1 MPVELSQ
8 NFSLEQMS
16 RSDTALRRGIDN
28 SPNAGEVA
36 NLVRLCE
43 SLLEPAQALLGV
55 PLVINSGF
63 RCPAL
68 NQAIG
73 GATNSAH
80 MDGRAADFVL
90 PRGMSLKDAFE
101 ALRKSSLPYDQVIF
115 ECNAWIHLAVAG
127 AGSDPR
133 RQALTAS
140 GGPGHWSYMRV
151 QE

>member
-1 MPVELSQ
+1 MDLSPS
-8 NFSLEQMS
+8 FTLDKLTH
-16 RSDTALRRGIDN
+16 SDVGLRRGIDN

-80 MDGRAADFVL
+80 MDGRAADFIL
-90 PRGMSLKDAFE
+90 PCGMSLSDAFKT
-101 ALRKSSLPYDQVIF
+101 LRKSSLPYDQIIF
-115 ECNAWIHLAVAG
+115 ECGAWLHLAVAK

-140 GGPGHWSYMRV
+140 GGPGHWAYMRV